1 MLPGVI
7 RTRVGYTGGT
17 TKSPSYYK
25 IGDHTESFQVDFD
38 PTKTSYEKILQVF
51 WSTHNHCATPQS
63 RQYMT
68 AIFYHNEEQ
77 KKIAYETGKRE
88 FEKRKQPITSFIL
101 PINKFYLAESYH
113 QKYLM
118 KQVPLLARDMKM
130 LYPKDA
136 DFLNSTAATR
146 INGFVGGHGSQ
157 ALLQEE
163 IDGFGLTPQGRELLS
178 RIVQQYGR

>member
-51 WSTHNHCATPQS
+51 WSTHNHW
-63 RQYMT
+63 
-68 AIFYHNEEQ
+68 
-77 KKIAYETGKRE
+77 
-88 FEKRKQPITSFIL
+88 
-101 PINKFYLAESYH
+101 INKFYLAESYH
-113 QKYLM
+113 QKYLL
-118 KQVPLLARDMKM
+118 KQVPLLARDMKL